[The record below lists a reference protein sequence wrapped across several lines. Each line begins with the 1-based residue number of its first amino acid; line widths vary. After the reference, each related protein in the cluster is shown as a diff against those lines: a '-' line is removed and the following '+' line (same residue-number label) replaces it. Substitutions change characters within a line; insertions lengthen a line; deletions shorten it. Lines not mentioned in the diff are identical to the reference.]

1 MREREELIMKNK
13 IAALMLAGCMAL
25 SITACGGGEKE
36 TPKNNETKTESTE
49 EASEAETPKEE
60 TDRDFPSGDYSD
72 LGNGKFSI
80 QTEGGDSAE
89 RITPVLFVT
98 EDDILIQIGYCAEEM
113 DGSHLSY
120 IYVDGM
126 ENAKEQLGEM
136 VQGTLDLQDDALAKG
151 VHTVEV
157 VQYDTDEPSGNV
169 ITYKSCQYEVK

>member
-1 MREREELIMKNK
+1 MKNK
-13 IAALMLAGCMAL
+13 IVALMLAGCMTL
-25 SITACGGGEKE
+25 SITACGGEKE
-36 TPKNNETKTESTE
+36 APKNSEPKTENVQ
-49 EASEAETPKEE
+49 AESKEE
-60 TDRDFPSGDYSD
+60 VKKEVERDFPQGNYSD
-72 LGNGKFSI
+72 LGNGKFSV

-89 RITPVLFVT
+89 GITPVLFVT
-98 EDDILIQIGYCAEEM
+98 KDDVLIQIGYCAEEM

-136 VQGTLDLQDDALAKG
+136 VQGVLDLQEDALSKG
-151 VHTVEV
+151 IHTVEV